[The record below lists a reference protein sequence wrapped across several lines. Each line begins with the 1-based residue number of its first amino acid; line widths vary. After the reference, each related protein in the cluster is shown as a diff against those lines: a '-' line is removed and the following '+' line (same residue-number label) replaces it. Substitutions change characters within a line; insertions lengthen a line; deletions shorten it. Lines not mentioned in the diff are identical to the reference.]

1 MTATAGT
8 TTTSTGGSVR
18 QSDAP
23 MSVQCSSMD
32 DRTTV
37 LFGLDESTVVDD
49 GAVRVMIEAQAGEG
63 ACPPGGGSLG
73 PTPCRVVV
81 PARGGNECLRS
92 NPGLSRRSGPAVR

>member
-1 MTATAGT
+1 
-8 TTTSTGGSVR
+8 
-18 QSDAP
+18 

-63 ACPPGGGSLG
+63 ACPPGGGQSRPDPASG
-73 PTPCRVVV
+73 SSPGAGRKRVF
-81 PARGGNECLRS
+81 
-92 NPGLSRRSGPAVR
+92 AV